1 MLIVMLMNLNYHMP
15 FDGLQT
21 RTKLGTCRQYLETL
35 LISYYYLKYSHFTLK
50 EIIYQVEK

>member
-21 RTKLGTCRQYLETL
+21 RTKLGTCRQTLETL
-35 LISYYYLKYSHFTLK
+35 LFWCYLKYSHFTLGK
-50 EIIYQVEK
+50 TANFFSI